1 MNSTKTKMQL
11 NKIHDAIEDIKN
23 GILKDHETEKENN

>member
-23 GILKDHETEKENN
+23 GKGCNCCR